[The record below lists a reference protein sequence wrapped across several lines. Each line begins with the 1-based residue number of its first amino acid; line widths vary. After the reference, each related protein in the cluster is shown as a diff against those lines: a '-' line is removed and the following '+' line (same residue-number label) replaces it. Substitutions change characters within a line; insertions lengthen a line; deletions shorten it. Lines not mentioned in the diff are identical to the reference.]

1 MYLRVPGSGKS
12 TEKGKKKLSEA
23 HGDRLYHVSMDAR
36 TIGLMEKLT
45 PTTFGVYVF
54 NRKPTRYHCAKA
66 PL

>member
-1 MYLRVPGSGKS
+1 MGVEIAKRTAV
-12 TEKGKKKLSEA
+12 TATSEA